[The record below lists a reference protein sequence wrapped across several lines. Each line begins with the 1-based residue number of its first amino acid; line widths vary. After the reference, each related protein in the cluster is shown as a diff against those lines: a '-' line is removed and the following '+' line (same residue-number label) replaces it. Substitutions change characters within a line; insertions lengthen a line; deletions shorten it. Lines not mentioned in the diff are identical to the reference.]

1 MLSSQSVLRSRTI
14 SLYLSQGSTII
25 SPVACNSAENQKGKE
40 KQCQHHWVREG
51 RGGGDCGHRG
61 ETEISDC
68 ACVQKANVRVW
79 CRWLLPGKVK
89 GYRRDGEMKA
99 DKARQRKMCAVKRWC
114 ETCKKTKSVMGE
126 EGEAGKGWLSSSD

>member
-1 MLSSQSVLRSRTI
+1 MPAPL
-14 SLYLSQGSTII
+14 G
-25 SPVACNSAENQKGKE
+25 E
-40 KQCQHHWVREG
+40 
-51 RGGGDCGHRG
+51 RGERGGDCGHRG

-79 CRWLLPGKVK
+79 CRWLLLGKVK

-99 DKARQRKMCAVKRWC
+99 DKARQRKMCAVRCWC
-114 ETCKKTKSVMGE
+114 ETCKKTKSVVGE